1 MMMMMRRGRPLCI
14 GELEL
19 VVDVVAMEIQGRD
32 AYRIVGLGASHA
44 GL

>member
-1 MMMMMRRGRPLCI
+1 MMVMRRGRLLCT

-19 VVDVVAMEIQGRD
+19 VVDVVVVGIQGRD
-32 AYRIVGLGASHA
+32 AYRSVGLGASHA